1 MDRARRGVSGALSS
15 AIRFSRAEYRSEG
28 PATGV
33 GTPREALTA
42 RSRATQAREPGQ
54 VRKEAAL
61 SENYGC
67 HGEAWPEPNSMDTPG
82 DRVSKAVARSI
93 FTIYVCARPQV
104 GPMSLAR
111 ADESPGRGGRPV
123 MVRSVR
129 SDLGRH
135 REARKAG
142 ECQLPFEPEPAGFRR
157 SRFGPT
163 FSRHRWPSSRR
174 PSFSP
179 GSLRRELTPGST
191 GPTSRPAR

>member
-1 MDRARRGVSGALSS
+1 MAFRVEFGADRARRGVSGALSS

-82 DRVSKAVARSI
+82 DRVSKAAARS
-93 FTIYVCARPQV
+93 TSLLRGPSAPHPGPRV
-104 GPMSLAR
+104 G
-111 ADESPGRGGRPV
+111 
-123 MVRSVR
+123 
-129 SDLGRH
+129 
-135 REARKAG
+135 
-142 ECQLPFEPEPAGFRR
+142 
-157 SRFGPT
+157 GPT
-163 FSRHRWPSSRR
+163 TRPHRR
-174 PSFSP
+174 
-179 GSLRRELTPGST
+179 
-191 GPTSRPAR
+191 